1 MRSSVLIL
9 ILLNKVEGPGRRTKN
24 NNKISF
30 SKFCTRSQS
39 RNLACLPCYNKGF
52 SCRRVFPI
60 FQLPLAPSSLVGSHL
75 LHCNAVKSRRVHL
88 WTIKISIELSRIK
101 REVGTIHAITVTIW
115 SLFQMLDSAI
125 LWIDYEKSPFFL
137 RETRANETR
146 ARVKIYLREKGETS
160 RWGEFHARSRLARS
174 TIAEEKWGLL
184 VVYPLDKSLS
194 SCYVL
199 WKSVAFS
206 TGWIAEC
213 KGIRGI
219 PEPGNVCLLNPES

>member
-9 ILLNKVEGPGRRTKN
+9 ILLNKVEGPARRTKN

-60 FQLPLAPSSLVGSHL
+60 FPLPLAPSSLVGSHL
-75 LHCNAVKSRRVHL
+75 LHCNAVKSRQVHL

-137 RETRANETR
+137 RETRANERERAWKFTYARKARRHGGVSFTR
-146 ARVKIYLREKGETS
+146 GRVWLALLSLRKNGDYS
-160 RWGEFHARSRLARS
+160 
-174 TIAEEKWGLL
+174 
-184 VVYPLDKSLS
+184 
-194 SCYVL
+194 
-199 WKSVAFS
+199 
-206 TGWIAEC
+206 
-213 KGIRGI
+213 
-219 PEPGNVCLLNPES
+219 

>member
-1 MRSSVLIL
+1 
-9 ILLNKVEGPGRRTKN
+9 
-24 NNKISF
+24 
-30 SKFCTRSQS
+30 
-39 RNLACLPCYNKGF
+39 
-52 SCRRVFPI
+52 
-60 FQLPLAPSSLVGSHL
+60 
-75 LHCNAVKSRRVHL
+75 
-88 WTIKISIELSRIK
+88 
-101 REVGTIHAITVTIW
+101 
-115 SLFQMLDSAI
+115 MLDSAI

-160 RWGEFHARSRLARS
+160 RWREFHARSRLARS

-184 VVYPLDKSLS
+184 LVYPLDKSLS

-219 PEPGNVCLLNPES
+219 PEPGNVCSLNPESQVVESGISTTVEERVVEQPNRFFGVWELPCMKAGIRDFKVKWERDSGYLLLPPQKETNTK